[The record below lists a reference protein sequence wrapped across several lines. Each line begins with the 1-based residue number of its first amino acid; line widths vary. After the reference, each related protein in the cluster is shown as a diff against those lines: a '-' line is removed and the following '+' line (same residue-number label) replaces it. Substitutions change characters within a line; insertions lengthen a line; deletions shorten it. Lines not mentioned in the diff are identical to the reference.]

1 MKTKLSICAVA
12 ALTVINGTQAQ
23 SRAGNAIP
31 VTPDNFI
38 RAETDPYFSTTVKN
52 GGFGKFNHIR
62 EPTPL
67 DKQFIVRTNRDT
79 LFSLGVFDLDA
90 GPLTVT
96 LPNAGKHFMSM
107 QVVDEDMYTPL
118 VTYDGGSYTVTREQ
132 IGTRY
137 VLLVVRI
144 LVDPAN
150 PDDVRQD
157 HNLQDAIKVGQQSPG
172 SFEVPNWDPESQK
185 KVRAALLVLGAILPD
200 TKRMFGTK
208 NQVDQVRRLFG
219 AASVWGGNPQ
229 KDALY
234 LNLTPTMN

>member
-1 MKTKLSICAVA
+1 MRTELIIYALA
-12 ALTVINGTQAQ
+12 GLTVINGTQAQ
-23 SRAGNAIP
+23 SRAGDAIP
-31 VTPDNFI
+31 VIPDNFI
-38 RAETDPYFSTTVKN
+38 RAETDHYFSTTVKN

-62 EPTPL
+62 ELTPL

-90 GPLTVT
+90 GPVTVT

-118 VTYDGGSYTVTREQ
+118 VTYDAGSYTFTREQ

-157 HNLQDAIKVGQQSPG
+157 HNLQDAIKGRPAESRH
-172 SFEVPNWDPESQK
+172 FEVPNWDPESQK
-185 KVRAALLVLGAILPD
+185 SAQRCWCLERPSLIQNACSA
-200 TKRMFGTK
+200 
-208 NQVDQVRRLFG
+208 RRIRLIRC
-219 AASVWGGNPQ
+219 GG
-229 KDALY
+229 
-234 LNLTPTMN
+234 